1 MKKGISLVLVL
12 VMCVSLCACG
22 KSKAAKECEE
32 LIAAIGE
39 VSVDSKDAIEAAER
53 SYSAL
58 TAEEKDSISKSAVI
72 MNDAIDAYYM
82 ECCKLIFGTLNDA
95 HEIVSSFGDDLYALG
110 NATKNNFDF
119 GSERLNFLKYLVDKV
134 SIHLT
139 EEELRQG
146 IESTV
151 EGHNLLDGYDADLC
165 LFVTHTRSKYGRN
178 ELAELCLKGVSN
190 AYKLTNRVT
199 ATRDALYA
207 ANVMMAEVEGKE
219 SCAKYS
225 VILKNYYDAI
235 EEYLEICLDIDDA
248 GQIDQF
254 NTMRDS
260 YLGYTT
266 TYISDLE
273 AMFTK

>member
-1 MKKGISLVLVL
+1 MKKVLLLILVLSICL
-12 VMCVSLCACG
+12 SLCACG
-22 KSKAAKECEE
+22 KSQAAKECEE

-53 SYSAL
+53 AYSAL
-58 TAEEKDSISKSAVI
+58 TADEKDSISASG
-72 MNDAIDAYYM
+72 AILNGALDAYYL

-95 HEIVSSFGDDLYALG
+95 HEIVSQLGDDLYAIG
-110 NATKNNFDF
+110 NATKNNFNF
-119 GSERLNFLKYLVDKV
+119 GSEKLNFLKYMLSKV
-134 SIHLT
+134 NINLT
-139 EEELRQG
+139 EDEMRQG

-165 LFVTHTRSKYGRN
+165 LYVTHTRSKYGRN

-219 SCAKYS
+219 SCAKHS

-254 NTMRDS
+254 NTMRES
-260 YLGYTT
+260 YLGYTA

-273 AMFTK
+273 ALVDK

>member
-1 MKKGISLVLVL
+1 MKRVISLALVVAL
-12 VMCVSLCACG
+12 CLSLCACG
-22 KSKAAKECEE
+22 KSQAAKECEE

-39 VSVDSKDAIEAAER
+39 VSIDSKDAIEAAER
-53 SYSAL
+53 AYSAL
-58 TAEEKDSISKSAVI
+58 TADEKDSISASGAI
-72 MNDAIDAYYM
+72 LNDALDAYYL

-95 HEIVSSFGDDLYALG
+95 HKIVSQLGDDLYAIG
-110 NATKNNFDF
+110 NATKNNFNF
-119 GSERLNFLKYLVDKV
+119 GSEKLNFLKYMLSKV
-134 SIHLT
+134 NINLT
-139 EEELRQG
+139 EDEMRQG

-151 EGHNLLDGYDADLC
+151 EGHNLLNGYDADLC

-219 SCAKYS
+219 SCAKHS

-254 NTMRDS
+254 NTMRES
-260 YLGYTT
+260 YLGYTA

-273 AMFTK
+273 ALVDK

>member
-1 MKKGISLVLVL
+1 MKKVLSIILVLAICL
-12 VMCVSLCACG
+12 SLCACG
-22 KSKAAKECEE
+22 KSQAAKECEE
-32 LIAAIGE
+32 LITAIGE
-39 VSVDSKDAIEAAER
+39 VSIDSKDAIEAAER
-53 SYSAL
+53 AYSAL
-58 TAEEKDSISKSAVI
+58 TTDEKDSISASGAI
-72 MNDAIDAYYM
+72 LNDALDAYYL

-95 HEIVSSFGDDLYALG
+95 HEIVSQLGDDLYAIG
-110 NATKNNFDF
+110 NATKNNFNF
-119 GSERLNFLKYLVDKV
+119 GSEKLNFLKYMLSKV
-134 SIHLT
+134 NINLT
-139 EEELRQG
+139 EDEMRQG

-219 SCAKYS
+219 SCAKHS

-254 NTMRDS
+254 NTMRES
-260 YLGYTT
+260 YLGYTA

-273 AMFTK
+273 ALVDK